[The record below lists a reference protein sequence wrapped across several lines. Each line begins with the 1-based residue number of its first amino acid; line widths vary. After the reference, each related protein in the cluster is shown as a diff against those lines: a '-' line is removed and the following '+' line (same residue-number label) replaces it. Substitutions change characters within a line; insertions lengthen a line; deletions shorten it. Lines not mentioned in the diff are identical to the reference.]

1 MYVVIYS
8 YFCTVKRIK
17 YILLLF
23 SVAISSIVSAQ
34 TNDTVPR
41 EVVRGW
47 SVGAFPTLSLSNTLG
62 FQYGLFGSVFFYG
75 DGSTYPDPLHKFT
88 FEGSH
93 FTGGR
98 SRFYVTYD
106 SKYLIPNWRMTL
118 SALYII
124 DPLAFF
130 YGFNGAAQ
138 PYDDFL
144 DDHNYYFLD
153 RRFLQVFA
161 NFQRELNDHLKLAG
175 GLTFSHYN
183 IGDYDTVKYGTPAP
197 LPPTSLS
204 LYQDYINLGLISADE
219 ATGGNVLEARAGI
232 VYDTRDIEA
241 APNRGLLAE
250 VFLNGGLSQGGYN
263 YLKLC
268 AYFSNFIRIPLGF
281 IPAGDPVFAYR
292 LAYTGKVAGNVPF
305 YMQQIIPMLVPH
317 TMLTEGLGSA
327 KTMRG
332 LFENRIVADGVAWT
346 NIELRVKLVKFTLW
360 KQYFYIAVNPFF
372 DCGLVTQPYR
382 LDRQAT
388 AFGEEESVL
397 KRKAQDL
404 ATAAGFGFKLA
415 WNENFIVT
423 LEFARSFDPSLG
435 NDFWF
440 DAGVNYVF

>member
-1 MYVVIYS
+1 M
-8 YFCTVKRIK
+8 KRTK
-17 YILLLF
+17 FFLLLCAVTLS
-23 SVAISSIVSAQ
+23 SVVSAQ
-34 TNDTVPR
+34 NSDTTRR

-47 SVGAFPTLSLSNTLG
+47 SVGAFPTISLSNTLG

-98 SRFYVTYD
+98 SRFYATYD
-106 SKYLIPNWRMTL
+106 SKYLIPNWRFTL
-118 SALYII
+118 STLYII

-138 PYDDFL
+138 PYADAL
-144 DDHNYYFLD
+144 DESKHYYLD
-153 RRFLQVFA
+153 RRFLQAFA
-161 NFQRELNDHLKLAG
+161 NCQRELTEHLKLAG

-183 IGDYDTVKYGTPAP
+183 ITDYDSTKYGADASKT
-197 LPPTSLS
+197 
-204 LYQDYINLGLISADE
+204 LYRDYIGCGLIAPDE
-219 ATGGNVLEARAGI
+219 ATGGNVLEARAGM

-241 APNRGLLAE
+241 APNRGFLAE
-250 VFLNGGLSQGGYN
+250 VFLNGAFAQGGYN

-268 AYFSNFIRIPLGF
+268 AYFSNFICIPVGF

-292 LAYTGKVAGNVPF
+292 LAYTGTLAGNVPF
-305 YMQQIIPMLVPH
+305 YMQQIVPMLVPH

-332 LFENRIVADGVAWT
+332 LFENRIVADGVAWG
-346 NIELRVKLVKFTLW
+346 NFELRIKLVKFTLL
-360 KQYFYIAVNPFF
+360 KQYFYIAINPFF
-372 DCGLVTQPYR
+372 DCGLDTQPYR
-382 LDRQAT
+382 LDRQAA
-388 AFGEEESVL
+388 AFGTEESVL
-397 KRKAQDL
+397 KREAQDL
-404 ATAAGFGFKLA
+404 ATAAGLGFKLA

-423 LEFARSFDPSLG
+423 LELARSFDPALG

>member
-1 MYVVIYS
+1 MSI
-8 YFCTVKRIK
+8 KR
-17 YILLLF
+17 YLLLLA
-23 SVAISSIVSAQ
+23 VALPVFAHAQ
-34 TNDTVPR
+34 VADTTHR
-41 EVVRGW
+41 DIVRGW

-62 FQYGLFGSVFFYG
+62 FQYGAFGSLFYYG

-98 SRFYVTYD
+98 SRFYLTYD
-106 SKYLIPNWRMTL
+106 SKYLIPNWRLTL

-138 PYDDFL
+138 PFADSL
-144 DDHNYYFLD
+144 DARKHYALD
-153 RRFLQVFA
+153 RRFLQTFA
-161 NFQRELNDHLKLAG
+161 NFQRQLTDNLKVAG
-175 GLTFSHYN
+175 GFTFSHYD
-183 IGDYDTVKYGTPAP
+183 ITDYDSAKYDGYPA
-197 LPPTSLS
+197 SA
-204 LYQDYINLGLISADE
+204 LYRDYVNRGLIGSGE
-219 ATGGNVLEARAGI
+219 EKGGTVVEARAGI

-250 VFLNGGLSQGGYN
+250 VFLNGGMAQGGYN
-263 YLKLC
+263 FLKLC

-281 IPAGDPVFAYR
+281 IRAGDPVFAYR
-292 LAYTGKVAGNVPF
+292 LAYTGTLAGDVPF

-332 LFENRIVADGVAWT
+332 LFENRVVADGVAWG
-346 NIELRVKLVKFTLW
+346 NFELRVKLVKFTLW

-382 LDRQAT
+382 LDRQAA
-388 AFGEEESVL
+388 AFGEDESVL
-397 KRKAQDL
+397 RREAQQL
-404 ATAAGFGFKLA
+404 ITAAGLGFKLA
-415 WNENFIVT
+415 WNENFIIS
-423 LEFARSFDPSLG
+423 LELARCFDPVLG
-435 NDFWF
+435 SGLWF

>member
-1 MYVVIYS
+1 MEI
-8 YFCTVKRIK
+8 KRH
-17 YILLLF
+17 LLLIF
-23 SVAISSIVSAQ
+23 IALLPLSASAQ
-34 TNDTVPR
+34 TTDSTER
-41 EVVRGW
+41 EIVRGW
-47 SVGAFPTLSLSNTLG
+47 SVGAFPTVSISNTLG

-98 SRFYVTYD
+98 SRFYLTYD
-106 SKYLIPNWRMTL
+106 SKYLIPNWRLTL
-118 SALYII
+118 SALYML

-138 PYDDFL
+138 PYADSL
-144 DDHNYYFLD
+144 DARKHYYLD
-153 RRFLQVFA
+153 RRFLQTFA
-161 NFQRELNDHLKLAG
+161 NFQRQLTDNMKIAG
-175 GLTFSHYN
+175 GLTFSHYD
-183 IGDYDTVKYGTPAP
+183 ITDYDSAKYDGY
-197 LPPTSLS
+197 PTSA
-204 LYQDYINLGLISADE
+204 LYREYVDRGLISPNE
-219 ATGGNVLEARAGI
+219 ARGGNVVEARAGI

-250 VFLNGGLSQGGYN
+250 VFLNGGLAQGSHN

-268 AYFSNFIRIPLGF
+268 AYFSQFHRIPLGF
-281 IPAGDPVFAYR
+281 IAAGDPVFAYR
-292 LAYTGKVAGNVPF
+292 IAYTGTLAGDVPF

-332 LFENRIVADGVAWT
+332 LFENRIVADGVAWA
-346 NIELRVKLVKFTLW
+346 NIELRVKLVKFSLL

-372 DCGLVTQPYR
+372 DCGLITQPYR
-382 LDRQAT
+382 LDRQAQSLGYSDT
-388 AFGEEESVL
+388 HAL
-397 KRKAQDL
+397 RRQAQQL
-404 ATAAGFGFKLA
+404 ATAAGLGFKLA
-415 WNENFIVT
+415 WNENFIIT
-423 LEFARSFDPSLG
+423 LELARSFDPILG

>member
-1 MYVVIYS
+1 MSI
-8 YFCTVKRIK
+8 KR
-17 YILLLF
+17 YLLLLA
-23 SVAISSIVSAQ
+23 VALPVFAHAQ
-34 TNDTVPR
+34 VADTTHR
-41 EVVRGW
+41 DIVRGW

-62 FQYGLFGSVFFYG
+62 FQYGIYGNVFFYG

-93 FTGGR
+93 FTKGR
-98 SRFYVTYD
+98 SRFYLAYD
-106 SKYLIPNWRMTL
+106 SKYLIPNWRLTL
-118 SALYII
+118 STLYII

-130 YGFNGAAQ
+130 YGFNGAAS
-138 PYDDFL
+138 PYSDLL
-144 DDHNYYFLD
+144 DESKHFYLD
-153 RRFLQVFA
+153 RRFFQAFA
-161 NFQRELNDHLKLAG
+161 NFQRQLTTHLKVAAG
-175 GLTFSHYN
+175 VTFSHYN
-183 IGDYDTVKYGTPAP
+183 INSFDSIEYGG
-197 LPPTSLS
+197 LPSSS
-204 LYQDYINLGLISADE
+204 LYRHYVDSGVIASDE
-219 ATGGNVLEARAGI
+219 ATGGNVLEARAGL

-281 IPAGDPVFAYR
+281 ISAGDPVFAYR
-292 LAYTGKVAGNVPF
+292 LAYTGTLVGDVPF

-332 LFENRIVADGVAWT
+332 LFENRIVADGVAWA
-346 NIELRVKLVKFTLW
+346 NVELRVKLVKFTLL

-372 DCGLVTQPYR
+372 DCGIVTQPYR
-382 LDRQAT
+382 LDRQAQSL
-388 AFGEEESVL
+388 GLSDSQSLRRE
-397 KRKAQDL
+397 AQRL
-404 ATAAGFGFKLA
+404 ATAAGLGFKLA

-423 LEFARSFDPSLG
+423 LEFARSFDPALG
-435 NDFWF
+435 TGLWY

>member
-1 MYVVIYS
+1 MEI
-8 YFCTVKRIK
+8 KRH
-17 YILLLF
+17 LLLIF
-23 SVAISSIVSAQ
+23 IALLPLSASAQ
-34 TNDTVPR
+34 TTDSTER
-41 EVVRGW
+41 EIVRGW
-47 SVGAFPTLSLSNTLG
+47 SVGAFPTVSISNTLG

-98 SRFYVTYD
+98 SRFYLTYD
-106 SKYLIPNWRMTL
+106 SKYLIPNWRLTL
-118 SALYII
+118 SALYML

-138 PYDDFL
+138 PYADSL
-144 DDHNYYFLD
+144 DARKHYYLD
-153 RRFLQVFA
+153 RRFLQTFA
-161 NFQRELNDHLKLAG
+161 NFQRQLTDNMKIAG
-175 GLTFSHYN
+175 GLTFSHYD
-183 IGDYDTVKYGTPAP
+183 ITDYDSAKYGGY
-197 LPPTSLS
+197 PTSA
-204 LYQDYINLGLISADE
+204 LYREYVDRGLISPNE
-219 ATGGNVLEARAGI
+219 AHGGNVVEARAGI

-250 VFLNGGLSQGGYN
+250 VFLNGGLAQGNHN

-268 AYFSNFIRIPLGF
+268 AYFSQFHRIPLGF
-281 IPAGDPVFAYR
+281 IAAGDPVFAYR
-292 LAYTGKVAGNVPF
+292 IAYTGTLAGDVPF

-332 LFENRIVADGVAWT
+332 LFENRIVADGVAWA
-346 NIELRVKLVKFTLW
+346 NIELRVKLVKFSLL

-372 DCGLVTQPYR
+372 DCGLITQPYR
-382 LDRQAT
+382 LDRQAQSL
-388 AFGEEESVL
+388 GYSDSHSL
-397 KRKAQDL
+397 RRQAQQL
-404 ATAAGFGFKLA
+404 ATAAGLGFKLA
-415 WNENFIVT
+415 WNENFIIT
-423 LEFARSFDPSLG
+423 LELARSFDPILG

>member
-1 MYVVIYS
+1 MEI
-8 YFCTVKRIK
+8 KRH
-17 YILLLF
+17 LLLIF
-23 SVAISSIVSAQ
+23 IALLPLSASAQ
-34 TNDTVPR
+34 TTDSTER
-41 EVVRGW
+41 EIVRGW
-47 SVGAFPTLSLSNTLG
+47 SVGAFPTVSISNTLG

-98 SRFYVTYD
+98 SRFYLTYD
-106 SKYLIPNWRMTL
+106 SKYLIPNWRLTL
-118 SALYII
+118 SALYML

-138 PYDDFL
+138 PYADSL
-144 DDHNYYFLD
+144 DARKHYYLD
-153 RRFLQVFA
+153 RRFLQTFA
-161 NFQRELNDHLKLAG
+161 NFQRQLTEKLKVAG
-175 GLTFSHYN
+175 GLTFSHYD
-183 IGDYDTVKYGTPAP
+183 ITDYDSVKYDGYP
-197 LPPTSLS
+197 SSS
-204 LYQDYINLGLISADE
+204 LYRYYADRGLISPNE
-219 ATGGNVLEARAGI
+219 ARGGNVVEARAGM

-250 VFLNGGLSQGGYN
+250 VFLNGGLAQGGYK

-268 AYFSNFIRIPLGF
+268 AYLSQFHRIPLGF
-281 IPAGDPVFAYR
+281 IAAGDPVFAYR
-292 LAYTGKVAGNVPF
+292 IAYTGTLAGDVPF

-346 NIELRVKLVKFTLW
+346 NVEMRVKIVRFNLF
-360 KQYFYIAVNPFF
+360 KQYFYVAVNPFV

-382 LDRQAT
+382 LDRQAL
-388 AFGEEESVL
+388 ALGEEESVL

-404 ATAAGFGFKLA
+404 AVAAGIGFKLA
-415 WNENFIVT
+415 WNENFIIT
-423 LEFARSFDPSLG
+423 LEFARSFDSILG

>member
-1 MYVVIYS
+1 MN
-8 YFCTVKRIK
+8 TNIK
-17 YILLLF
+17 KYLRLLF
-23 SVAISSIVSAQ
+23 LTSGILVGLSSTAQ
-34 TNDTVPR
+34 TADSAAHLGTSK

-47 SVGAFPTLSLSNTLG
+47 SVGAFPTISISNTLG
-62 FQYGLFGSVFFYG
+62 FQYGLFGSLFFYG

-106 SKYLIPNWRMTL
+106 SKYLIPNWRLTL
-118 SALYII
+118 SALYMI

-138 PYDDFL
+138 PYDGFL
-144 DDHNYYFLD
+144 GDNNYYYLD

-161 NFQRELNDHLKLAG
+161 NFQRQLTPHLKVAG

-183 IGDYDTVKYGTPAP
+183 ITDYDTVKHGAPAS
-197 LPPTSLS
+197 LPTSPT
-204 LYQDYINLGLISADE
+204 LYRAYITRGLISSDE
-219 ATGGNVLEARAGI
+219 ASGGNVLEARAGM

-241 APNRGLLAE
+241 APNRGMLFE

-268 AYFSNFIRIPLGF
+268 AYFSQFHRIPLGF

-292 LAYTGKVAGNVPF
+292 LAYTGTLVGDVPF

-332 LFENRIVADGVAWT
+332 LFENRIVADGVAWA

-388 AFGEEESVL
+388 AFDEEESVL

-404 ATAAGFGFKLA
+404 ATAVGFGFKLA
-415 WNENFIVT
+415 WNENFIIT